1 MNRIMILALVLLSV
15 LVAACTTTPPE
26 TQNPL
31 LTGSPAAS
39 PAKSGTMRIE
49 EFADADVADIPWLMA
64 IDLLKEQGYTIET
77 MSFADLTFPAA
88 AMAQGD
94 LDFASLGNKVAW
106 AAIGKGAPI
115 FTFMDTYA
123 NTALTVTRKDIQTC
137 ADLDGKSVAVP
148 SVSAVRTAMV
158 NAYVRE
164 NCPDVKPEILI
175 VKGGSNRMA
184 ALLTGEVDAAAQD
197 IDDLIKLEHD
207 RPGQFHAL
215 TVFAQEFPGLQIT
228 SYLVRR
234 EFAEQHPE
242 MVKDVIRALFTAR
255 RDLQDP
261 QALREAI
268 IKYLDLEPD
277 EAQEMADTY
286 LEQEIWDVGGAY
298 TLETV
303 QANIDFFQEYGD
315 LPAGLKA
322 EDVADLSY
330 YDAVLDEIGRP

>member
-31 LTGSPAAS
+31 LTGSPA
-39 PAKSGTMRIE
+39 KHGTMRIE
-49 EFADADVADIPWLMA
+49 MPMNADVAEIPWLMA

-77 MSFADLTFPAA
+77 MSFADLTLPAA
-88 AMAQGD
+88 TMAQGD
-94 LDFASLGNKVAW
+94 LDIADIGNQVAW

-115 FTFMDTYA
+115 FTFMDTFA
-123 NTALTVTRKDIQTC
+123 NTAMLVTRKDIQTC

-148 SVSAVRTAMV
+148 SVSAVQTAMV

-164 NCPDVKPEILI
+164 NCPDVKPEIVI
-175 VKGGSNRMA
+175 VRGGSNRMA
-184 ALLTGEVDAAAQD
+184 ALLSGQMDAAAQY
-197 IDDLIKLEHD
+197 IDGLIKLEHEK
-207 RPGQFHAL
+207 PGQFHAL

-228 SYLVRR
+228 SHLVRR

-242 MVKDVIRALFTAR
+242 MVKDVIRAMFTAR
-255 RDLQDP
+255 RSLQEP

-268 IKYLDLEPD
+268 IKYLELEPD
-277 EAQEMADTY
+277 EAQEIADIY
-286 LEQEIWDVGGAY
+286 LEQGIWDVSGVY

-303 QANIDFFQEYGD
+303 QANIDFFQEYSD
-315 LPAGLKA
+315 LPPGLEA